1 MHKYKSFIQQEKNRL
16 IQIMNQVESTLENA
30 PEGTLRIISNR
41 GCEQY
46 YHRTD
51 RKESNGKYI
60 RKEQKEFARMLARK
74 EYHKKILAVSKKC
87 LAEIQA
93 FEENYHPEKLI
104 EIYDSL
110 SEPRKRLLEPILVN
124 DEEYVQKWESV
135 PYEGK
140 GFAKDLPEIYTDKGE
155 RVRSKSEKM
164 IADKL
169 YQMGIPYRYE
179 CPIELKGYGTIYPD
193 FVLLYVAERKE
204 YILEHLGM
212 MDNPEYSIKAI
223 RKINTYAQ
231 NGIYVGDRL
240 LLTYETS
247 QDPVDM
253 RLLQKMLQ
261 KLFL

>member
-124 DEEYVQKWESV
+124 DEEYVQQWESV

-140 GFAKDLPEIYTDKGE
+140 GFAKDLPE
-155 RVRSKSEKM
+155 
-164 IADKL
+164 
-169 YQMGIPYRYE
+169 
-179 CPIELKGYGTIYPD
+179 IYPD